1 MCGLTAA
8 HLRKLIDII
17 RCLAPVSAQV
27 IKSGLRPDCPV
38 SGADRRTEELG
49 LFVRESVK
57 TIWRDVLEGN
67 SNAWSKLVRLY
78 TPLVLSV
85 ARRGGLRQADAED
98 CAQLTWVTLY
108 KNRYDIRQPEKIP
121 GWLTRVTA
129 RKVIHFA
136 RERVRDMQLAPQSQ
150 ADNLR
155 GLPDEDL
162 LDVERDAQLEMG
174 LQQLDPQCRRVLVA
188 FFYGPGDKTYR
199 DVSRELNI
207 APNSLGPTR
216 MRCLRKLKR
225 ILTKT
230 GYPWIPLK

>member
-1 MCGLTAA
+1 M
-8 HLRKLIDII
+8 
-17 RCLAPVSAQV
+17 
-27 IKSGLRPDCPV
+27 
-38 SGADRRTEELG
+38 
-49 LFVRESVK
+49 RESVK

-67 SNAWSKLVRLY
+67 SDAWSKLVRLY

-85 ARRGGLRQADAED
+85 ARRSGLRQADAED

-108 KNRYDIRQPEKIP
+108 KNRHDIKHPERIP

-136 RERVRDMQLAPQSQ
+136 RERVRDTQLAHDPQTDS
-150 ADNLR
+150 LR

-162 LDVERDAQLEMG
+162 LDVERDAQLEIG
-174 LQQLDPQCRRVLVA
+174 LQQLDLQCRQVLVA

-216 MRCLRKLKR
+216 MRCLKKLKR
-225 ILTKT
+225 ILMKT
-230 GYPWIPLK
+230 GYPWMPLR